1 MRDKRMEE
9 KFNELTT
16 LWIEMDNIEKVRFAH
31 DIVEFRETEC
41 FMHIMQLMCNVS
53 NVRTYKTIIALLENW
68 ANMDEVEKEYITSR
82 LFKGNSKDFQAFVD
96 MIYKAVE
103 FVADIDAKVENCTM
117 DVEVKDQNEFG
128 KSDLLGVPDNDYLD
142 RIKARRE
149 QIYREIREL
158 SGNNIP
164 AQLKALQERLRDNC
178 EAMKAVLE
186 V

>member
-1 MRDKRMEE
+1 M
-9 KFNELTT
+9 
-16 LWIEMDNIEKVRFAH
+16 
-31 DIVEFRETEC
+31 
-41 FMHIMQLMCNVS
+41 
-53 NVRTYKTIIALLENW
+53 
-68 ANMDEVEKEYITSR
+68 
-82 LFKGNSKDFQAFVD
+82 FKGNSKDFQAFVD

-186 V
+186 G